1 MNDQKIENLLN
12 LALDATESERE
23 RSMELDVGYDPVD
36 RRWDLIVKYSGDIQ
50 SLEDENIRVVV
61 LLNEYA
67 IISVPQNM
75 IDRIASS
82 PFVEYIE
89 KPKRLFFAVNE
100 GRRASCINT
109 LQSAQFNL
117 FGQGVITAIIDS
129 GIDAWHPDFINEDGT
144 TRILDIWDQTIQ
156 GNPPQGYHIGTE
168 YDQNVINEALSAPS
182 QTEGRSIMPSQD
194 RSGHGTQVAGI
205 CCGNG
210 RASGG
215 RYRGVASES
224 EIIVVKLGNPASD
237 SFPRTT
243 ELMQAIDYVIRKSIE
258 YQKPVA
264 INLSFGNTYGSH
276 DGTSLIETYI
286 DGVSSLG
293 KSVISIGTGNE
304 GAASGHTSGFLV
316 QGQTTDVEISV
327 SSYEKSLNIQLWKSY
342 VDDFDI
348 LLISPNGT
356 QVGPFQNILGSQR
369 FVLENTEILLFYGE
383 PSPYSQAQEI
393 YLDFIPRGDYIQEGI
408 WTIRMVPRRIV
419 IGEYHMWLP
428 SSSTINSGTRFLRP
442 TPVDTLTIPSTAS
455 KIISVGAYNSRTDA
469 YADFSGRGNT
479 AQTTQIK
486 PDIVAPGVDITTTSA
501 GGGYTTVSG
510 TSFATPFVTGSAALL
525 MEWGIVEGNDPYLYG
540 EKVKAYLRR
549 GARHLP
555 GFSQFPNPQVGY
567 GALCLRNSLP
577 V

>member
-1 MNDQKIENLLN
+1 M
-12 LALDATESERE
+12 
-23 RSMELDVGYDPVD
+23 
-36 RRWDLIVKYSGDIQ
+36 
-50 SLEDENIRVVV
+50 
-61 LLNEYA
+61 
-67 IISVPQNM
+67 
-75 IDRIASS
+75 
-82 PFVEYIE
+82 
-89 KPKRLFFAVNE
+89 
-100 GRRASCINT
+100 
-109 LQSAQFNL
+109 
-117 FGQGVITAIIDS
+117 
-129 GIDAWHPDFINEDGT
+129 
-144 TRILDIWDQTIQ
+144 DIWDQTIQ

-182 QTEGRSIMPSQD
+182 QAEGRSIMPSQD

-428 SSSTINSGTRFLRP
+428 SSSAINSGTRFLRP

-567 GALCLRNSLP
+567 GALCLRDRSACINGYINPARMHISICTPAVVLC
-577 V
+577 